1 MQDLKDLS
9 DEQLYRQSIINK
21 YNLHVTGVQETRAGG
36 GDETAT
42 NPNDLFFEGKLK
54 LRTWLVCREY
64 THSPPSGVSPA
75 SVFRVSLFPA
85 TLCFAVFRVS
95 EFGRGC
101 EGPCFVFRVSD
112 FPRLFRAC
120 GALGLRRRLRRA
132 LTSQGRKPQR
142 QTQTVMKS
150 VRRLYLT

>member
-64 THSPPSGVSPA
+64 THDPRRDLYTESWKIRYAKDPLSLGDLKEASPDGD
-75 SVFRVSLFPA
+75 
-85 TLCFAVFRVS
+85 
-95 EFGRGC
+95 
-101 EGPCFVFRVSD
+101 FVADGGDVAGD
-112 FPRLFRAC
+112 LD
-120 GALGLRRRLRRA
+120 G
-132 LTSQGRKPQR
+132 
-142 QTQTVMKS
+142 
-150 VRRLYLT
+150 